1 LRRAAPLPTSVSL
14 SRLQDPARMKSF
26 KFLLAPLA
34 LVAAAAAPAPQTV
47 DPAAAQ
53 RVRADVEFL
62 ASDLLEGRDTGSRG
76 YEIGASYVA
85 SQFRAIGLRPGG
97 ANGGWYLQVPFRR
110 AVHPE
115 PPRASVI
122 VGKQTINLAPARDFA
137 ARSSITQHERN
148 LDLPLVF
155 VGHGISDPKLG
166 IDEYAGL
173 DVRGK
178 IAVVLEDAPPGLPS
192 EVSAHL
198 DSSKAITAAAKG
210 AAGVIEIAQ
219 TGQRPGF
226 SRIAY
231 YDRPV
236 VDWVDPTGKTR
247 SQSASVGLVASISP
261 EIASKLFAAAGKD
274 FSRIAGQSKKP
285 GAIHG
290 FDLRARLRFS
300 DRMEWSDFTSP
311 EVIGVLPGS
320 DPALKDQH
328 VVLMGHLDHLGI
340 KPNAKPGE
348 DAIYNGALDNA
359 AGVATM
365 LEAAREFV
373 ASGKPLRRTVLF
385 IANTGE
391 EKGLR
396 GADYFAAHPTVPA
409 SSIVGLV
416 DLDMP
421 LLLYPFTDV
430 IAFGA
435 DHSTVARAVADAA
448 SSMGVAVSADPMP
461 EETIF
466 VRSDHYRFVT
476 RGVPAILLMTGYANG
491 GEPMWKDF
499 LSKTYH
505 KPNDDLTQR
514 ILWDQGAR
522 YAELNYR
529 ISRTL
534 ADADQRPMWYEGD
547 YFGDTFAAGQPRA
560 KRSQP

>member
-1 LRRAAPLPTSVSL
+1 
-14 SRLQDPARMKSF
+14 MKSF
-26 KFLLAPLA
+26 KLVLAPLA
-34 LVAAAAAPAPQTV
+34 LLSVAAAPAPQAV
-47 DPAAAQ
+47 DQAAAQ

-85 SQFRAIGLRPGG
+85 SQFRAIGLQPGG
-97 ANGGWYLQVPFRR
+97 ANGGWFQQVPFRR
-110 AVHPE
+110 AVHAE
-115 PPRASVI
+115 APRASLVM
-122 VGKQTINLAPARDFA
+122 GNRTIALTPARDFA
-137 ARSSITQHERN
+137 ARSSITQQERN

-155 VGHGISDPKLG
+155 VGHGISDAKLG

-178 IAVVLEDAPPGLPS
+178 IAVVLEGAPPGLPS

-198 DSSKAITAAAKG
+198 DSSKGITAAAKG

-261 EIASKLFAAAGKD
+261 EIASKLFSAAGKD
-274 FSRIAGQSKKP
+274 FSKVAAASKRP

-290 FDLRARLRFS
+290 FDLRARLKFS
-300 DRMEWSDFTSP
+300 DRMEWNDFSSP
-311 EVIGVLPGS
+311 EVIGLLPGA
-320 DPALKDQH
+320 DPALRDQY
-328 VVLMGHLDHLGI
+328 VVLMGHLDHLGL
-340 KPNAKPGE
+340 KTNAKPGE

-373 ASGKPLRRTVLF
+373 ASGKPPRRSVLF

-448 SSMGVAVSADPMP
+448 KSMGVAVSPDPMP

-491 GEPMWKDF
+491 GEPKWKDF

-505 KPNDDLTQR
+505 KVNDDLTQT

-547 YFGDTFAAGQPRA
+547 YFGDTFAPGQSRA
-560 KRSQP
+560 KR

>member
-1 LRRAAPLPTSVSL
+1 VKSL
-14 SRLQDPARMKSF
+14 
-26 KFLLAPLA
+26 KFIAAPLA
-34 LVAAAAAPAPQTV
+34 LLLVAASPAPQV
-47 DPAAAQ
+47 DPGAAQ

-76 YEIGASYVA
+76 YEIGALYVA
-85 SQFRAIGLRPGG
+85 SQFRAIGLQPGG
-97 ANGGWYLQVPFRR
+97 TNGSWYLEVPFRR
-110 AVHPE
+110 ATHAA
-115 PPRASVI
+115 PPQASI
-122 VGKQTINLAPARDFA
+122 TIGNETVALAPGSDFA
-137 ARSSITQHERN
+137 ARPSLTQQTRTI
-148 LDLPLVF
+148 DAPLVF
-155 VGHGISDPKLG
+155 VGHGISDSRLG
-166 IDEYAGL
+166 VDDYAGL

-178 IAVVLEDAPPGLPS
+178 VVVAIEGTPPGLPS
-192 EVSAHL
+192 EVAAHL
-198 DSSKAITAAAKG
+198 SSSKDATAAGKG
-210 AAGVIEIAQ
+210 AIGLIEIAG
-219 TGQRPGF
+219 TGDRPGF
-226 SRIAY
+226 NRLAY

-236 VDWVDPTGKTR
+236 VDWVDPTGKTA
-247 SQSASVGLVASISP
+247 SQSTKLGLVAAISRGTA
-261 EIASKLFAAAGKD
+261 EKLFAAARQDLGRT
-274 FSRIAGQSKKP
+274 FAAGSKP
-285 GAIHG
+285 GSLQG
-290 FDLRARLRFS
+290 FELPARLRLS
-300 DRMEWSDFTSP
+300 DRMQWEDFTSP
-311 EVIGVLPGS
+311 EVIGLLPGS
-320 DPALKDQH
+320 DPALKDQY

-373 ASGKPLRRTVLF
+373 ASGKPPRRSVLF

-409 SSIVGLV
+409 NSIVGLV

-448 SSMGVAVSADPMP
+448 KSMGVAVSPDPMP
-461 EETIF
+461 QESIF

-476 RGVPAILLMTGYANG
+476 RGIPGILLMTGYANG
-491 GEPMWKDF
+491 GEPVWKDF
-499 LSKTYH
+499 LAHTYH
-505 KPNDDLTQR
+505 RPNDDLSQH

-534 ADADQRPMWYEGD
+534 ADADQRPLWYKGD
-547 YFGDTFAAGQPRA
+547 YFGDTFAPGQPRA
-560 KRSQP
+560 EK

>member
-1 LRRAAPLPTSVSL
+1 MKSLKFIAAPL
-14 SRLQDPARMKSF
+14 A
-26 KFLLAPLA
+26 FL
-34 LVAAAAAPAPQTV
+34 LVAASPAPQV
-47 DPAAAQ
+47 DPGAAQ

-76 YEIGASYVA
+76 YEIGAAYVA
-85 SQFRAIGLRPGG
+85 SQFRAIGLQPGG
-97 ANGGWYLQVPFRR
+97 TNGGWYLEVPFRR
-110 AVHPE
+110 ATHAAAPQ
-115 PPRASVI
+115 ASI
-122 VGKQTINLAPARDFA
+122 TIGKDAIALAAGSDFA
-137 ARSSITQHERN
+137 ARPSLTQQTRN
-148 LDLPLVF
+148 IDAPLVF
-155 VGHGISDPKLG
+155 VGHGISDSHVG
-166 IDEYAGL
+166 VDDYAGL

-178 IAVVLEDAPPGLPS
+178 VVVAIEGTPPGLPS
-192 EVSAHL
+192 EVAAHL
-198 DSSKAITAAAKG
+198 SSSKDSTAAAKG
-210 AAGVIEIAQ
+210 AIGLIEIAG
-219 TGQRPGF
+219 TGDRPGF
-226 SRIAY
+226 NRLAY

-236 VDWVDPTGKTR
+236 VDWVDSSGKTA
-247 SQSASVGLVASISP
+247 SQSTKLGLIATISRATA
-261 EIASKLFAAAGKD
+261 EKLFAAARQDLGRT
-274 FSRIAGQSKKP
+274 FAAGSKP
-285 GAIHG
+285 GSLKG
-290 FDLRARLRFS
+290 FELPAWLRLS
-300 DRMEWSDFTSP
+300 DRMQWDDFTSP
-311 EVIGVLPGS
+311 EVIGLLPGS

-373 ASGKPLRRTVLF
+373 ASGKPPRRSVLF

-448 SSMGVAVSADPMP
+448 KSMGVAVSPDPMP

-491 GEPMWKDF
+491 GEPVWKDF
-499 LSKTYH
+499 LAHTYH
-505 KPNDDLTQR
+505 RPNDDLSQH

-522 YAELNYR
+522 YAELNYL

-534 ADADQRPMWYEGD
+534 ADSDQRPLWYKGD
-547 YFGDTFAAGQPRA
+547 YFGDTFAPGQPRA
-560 KRSQP
+560 EK

>member
-1 LRRAAPLPTSVSL
+1 
-14 SRLQDPARMKSF
+14 MKSF
-26 KFLLAPLA
+26 KFMLAPLA
-34 LVAAAAAPAPQTV
+34 LLTAAAAPAPQAADV
-47 DPAAAQ
+47 EAAQ

-62 ASDLLEGRDTGSRG
+62 ASDLLEGRDTGSKG

-85 SQFRAIGLRPGG
+85 SQFRAIGLQPGG
-97 ANGGWYLQVPFRR
+97 SNGGWYEQVPFRR

-115 PPRASVI
+115 APVASLLMG
-122 VGKQTINLAPARDFA
+122 GKTIELTPAKDFA
-137 ARSSITQHERN
+137 ARPSIVEQTRN

-155 VGHGISDPKLG
+155 VGHGISDRKLG
-166 IDEYAGL
+166 IDDYAGL

-178 IAVVLEDAPPGLPS
+178 IAVVLEGAPPGLPS

-198 DSSKAITAAAKG
+198 DSSKAITAAANG

-236 VDWVDPTGKTR
+236 VDWIDPTGKTR

-261 EIASKLFAAAGKD
+261 EIASKLFASAGKD
-274 FSRIAGQSKKP
+274 FSRINAASKKP
-285 GAIHG
+285 GSLHG
-290 FDLRARLRFS
+290 FDLGARLKLSDKMQWTDFS
-300 DRMEWSDFTSP
+300 SP
-311 EVIGVLPGS
+311 EVIGLLPGT
-320 DPALKDQH
+320 DPALKGQY

-340 KPNAKPGE
+340 KTTAKPGE
-348 DAIYNGALDNA
+348 DSIYNGALDNA

-373 ASGKPLRRTVLF
+373 ASGKPPRRSVLF

-448 SSMGVAVSADPMP
+448 SSMGVAVSPDPMP

-491 GEPMWKDF
+491 GEPIWKDF

-505 KPNDDLTQR
+505 KVNDDLTQS

-534 ADADQRPMWYEGD
+534 ADADQRPLWYEDD
-547 YFGDTFAAGQPRA
+547 YFGDTFAPGQPRA
-560 KRSQP
+560 KR

>member
-1 LRRAAPLPTSVSL
+1 
-14 SRLQDPARMKSF
+14 MKSL
-26 KFLLAPLA
+26 KLVLAPLA
-34 LVAAAAAPAPQTV
+34 LLSVAAAPAPQAADT
-47 DPAAAQ
+47 AAAQ
-53 RVRADVEFL
+53 RVRADIEFL

-85 SQFRAIGLRPGG
+85 SQFRAIGLQPGG
-97 ANGGWYLQVPFRR
+97 ANGSWFQQVPFRR
-110 AVHPE
+110 AVHAE
-115 PPRASVI
+115 PPRAALVM
-122 VGKQTINLAPARDFA
+122 GNRTIALAPARDFA
-137 ARSSITQHERN
+137 ARSSITQQVRN

-155 VGHGISDPKLG
+155 VGHGISDTKLG

-178 IAVVLEDAPPGLPS
+178 IAVVLEGAPPGLPS

-198 DSSKAITAAAKG
+198 DSSKGITAAAKG

-236 VDWVDPTGKTR
+236 VDWVDPSGKTR

-261 EIASKLFAAAGKD
+261 QVASRLFSAAGKD
-274 FSRIAGQSKKP
+274 FSAVTAAAKKP

-290 FDLRARLRFS
+290 FDLRARLKFS
-300 DRMEWSDFTSP
+300 DRMEWNDFSSP
-311 EVIGVLPGS
+311 EVIGLLPGA
-320 DPALKDQH
+320 DPALKDQY
-328 VVLMGHLDHLGI
+328 VVLMGHLDHLGV
-340 KPNAKPGE
+340 KANAKPGE
-348 DAIYNGALDNA
+348 DPIYNGALDNA

-373 ASGKPLRRTVLF
+373 ASGKPPRRSVLF

-421 LLLYPFTDV
+421 LLLYPFADV

-448 SSMGVAVSADPMP
+448 RSMGVAVSPDPMP
-461 EETIF
+461 EETIY

-491 GEPMWKDF
+491 GEPKWKDF
-499 LSKTYH
+499 LAKTYH
-505 KPNDDLTQR
+505 KPNDDLTQK

-547 YFGDTFAAGQPRA
+547 YFGDTFAPGQPRA
-560 KRSQP
+560 KR